1 MGSDP
6 TMIEFT
12 KTRANSAKA
21 KRKVPMLEGSGWL
34 NYLEF
39 IMTLYDYATWQR
51 YSFDDEDYMEEFHE
65 DLQLLLQGD
74 EWRLYMASAHDG
86 EFFADKVMEGM
97 NALTQNRC
105 PPGIQKLLAQIREQ
119 KKKRGMTVFEF
130 SQMVNR
136 MYRMISVLLHVE
148 AAPVSLVDKI
158 EWFKEAMPVDWQIE
172 FNRLYG
178 MHDITSMQ
186 QIETI
191 FGQIERNET
200 VEQNIRRTQE
210 KIPRNKHSENKQ
222 SNYKHSENKH
232 SNNKHSGNPNPGKSK
247 TANSTHTKQKPTSK
261 ECSFC
266 KTKGYTYGNHKDDE
280 CGRKDN
286 PKNAPNSRSDSSSSN
301 QIMALLKEMR
311 ELRTVVDNMK
321 AAFYDDDEAI
331 PHVNAAMR

>member
-12 KTRANSAKA
+12 KTRANGAKA

-39 IMTLYDYATWQR
+39 NMTLYDYATWQR
-51 YSFDDEDYMEEFHE
+51 YSFDDEDSMEEFHE

-74 EWRLYMASAHDG
+74 ELRLYMASAHDR

-97 NALTQNRC
+97 NALTRNRC
-105 PPGIQKLLAQIREQ
+105 PPGTRKLLLTKIREQ

-136 MYRMISVLLHVE
+136 IYRMISVLLHVE

-158 EWFKEAMPVDWQIE
+158 EWFEEAMPVDWQIE

-210 KIPRNKHSENKQ
+210 KIPRTNIPKQ
-222 SNYKHSENKH
+222 
-232 SNNKHSGNPNPGKSK
+232 
-247 TANSTHTKQKPTSK
+247 TIQLQT
-261 ECSFC
+261 
-266 KTKGYTYGNHKDDE
+266 
-280 CGRKDN
+280 
-286 PKNAPNSRSDSSSSN
+286 
-301 QIMALLKEMR
+301 L
-311 ELRTVVDNMK
+311 
-321 AAFYDDDEAI
+321 
-331 PHVNAAMR
+331 